1 MTPHAGC
8 LPRSSVEQQRGIR
21 FDSSGCLPRSSVEQQ
36 RGAGTMAPMLPPW
49 LQSFGFSNVIFI
61 IFMSRY
67 FPYHLFGIEFGSE
80 DGAPSRLDNVLS
92 VSRAVLGA

>member
-1 MTPHAGC
+1 MQLASQCRG
-8 LPRSSVEQQRGIR
+8 RRAVEQQRGIR

-36 RGAGTMAPMLPPW
+36 RGTMAPMLPPW